1 MITKSNT
8 QDTLRVIIVGHVD
21 HGKSTLIGKLL
32 NDLDQIQEEK
42 VNEIKKICKTR
53 GIKFEWAFLLDALKT
68 ERDQGITIDTTQ
80 IFFKSKK
87 RNYIFIDAP
96 GHKEFLKNMIT
107 GATSAQLS
115 ILIIDASEGIKEQT
129 TKHVYLLS
137 LLGLRN
143 VIVVINKMDLIEFDK
158 VKFNRIRL
166 QIIKYLDLIKIN
178 VLSVI
183 PISAWSGENIVK
195 KKTLSWYS
203 GFTLIET
210 LDKFNEEFQ
219 VFDKP
224 LRFIVQDV
232 YKIDDKRILVGK
244 VESGKIQKKTQ
255 YLISPSNTKIT
266 IKSFQIWPNNDRNFF
281 VTGECIGVEL
291 DEKIFVEKGNI
302 ISDITKSPSLV
313 NKFEA
318 RIFWFS
324 NERLRINKKYKI
336 KINTTD
342 YEIEFVKIKRVIN
355 VEDLS
360 TKKIDDVK
368 KSNIADVIIIS
379 ESIICVDIFTS
390 NSQTGSFSI
399 INQFEVVGGGIIS
412 KVNNLELIDPKLRL
426 NKNVKSED
434 FFINEIDRVLKFGH
448 RPGIIW
454 LTGLSGS
461 GKSTIAKQ
469 VEKKLFLKGYN
480 IFSLDGDN
488 LRQGLNRDLGFMPDG
503 RVENI
508 RRTAEVASL
517 FVSAGFIVI
526 ISLISPYKLDRKK
539 ARSIRPE
546 VFKEIFIRA
555 SIEECQRRD
564 VKGLYKKARSGEI
577 KNFTGLTAPY
587 EEPDKPELII
597 DTEKNKIGECTK
609 ILEEYVEK
617 EFGKN

>member
-1 MITKSNT
+1 MITETDT

-32 NDLDQIQEEK
+32 NDLNQVQEEK
-42 VNEIKKICKTR
+42 VYEIKKICKSR

-129 TKHVYLLS
+129 RKHVYLLS
-137 LLGLRN
+137 LLGLHN

-158 VKFNRIRL
+158 GKFNKIRL
-166 QIIKYLDLIKIN
+166 QITKYLELINIK

-183 PISAWSGENIVK
+183 PISARSGENIVK

-203 GFTLIET
+203 GYTLIEL
-210 LDKFNEEFQ
+210 LDQFNEEFLDL
-219 VFDKP
+219 DKP

-244 VESGKIQKKTQ
+244 VESGKIEKKNQ
-255 YLISPSNTKIT
+255 YLISPSNTKIS
-266 IKSFQIWPNNDRNFF
+266 IKSFQTWPNKDRNLF

-302 ISDITKSPSLV
+302 ISDLTKSPSLV

-342 YEIEFVKIKRVIN
+342 YEIEFVEIKKVIN
-355 VEDLS
+355 VDDLS
-360 TKKIDDVK
+360 KKKIDDVK
-368 KSNIADVIIIS
+368 KSNIADVIIRS
-379 ESIICVDIFTS
+379 ESIISVDIFST

-399 INQFEVVGGGIIS
+399 INQFEVVGGGIVS
-412 KVNNLELIDPKLRL
+412 KVNNLELDDSKLRL

-434 FFINEIDRVLKFGH
+434 FFINEIDRVLKSGH

-480 IFSLDGDN
+480 IFTLDGDN
-488 LRQGLNRDLGFMPDG
+488 LRQGLNRDLDFMPDG

-587 EEPDKPELII
+587 EQPDQPELII
-597 DTEKNKIGECTK
+597 DTERNKIAECTK
-609 ILEEYVEK
+609 ILEDYIEK